1 MPKINVYLP
10 QDLAEAVRSAGFAV
24 SPVCQKALADAVQSV
39 GVARRAAE
47 WMRQSNIDPQR
58 FPSVWDRLENR
69 MTPRLKT
76 STGLAQQAAHG
87 GVIETRHL
95 LIGVLD
101 QGDNLAL
108 RLLEVLDVDIERLR
122 ANAETSES
130 SEGPGFRARM
140 VDPQRGDASD
150 GHVAIGSF
158 WFGLSLPSRRA
169 FAAALDVSVDMGH
182 NYLGCEHLLLG
193 LIEQEDSGA
202 GLLLKKVSVDRAGAR
217 RAIEI
222 ALAGYGQAHRSPPS
236 SPGMEEVLQRLDAIE
251 RRLSRAGV

>member
-58 FPSVWDRLENR
+58 FSSVWDRLESR

-76 STGLAQQAAHG
+76 ATGLAQQAAHG
-87 GVIETRHL
+87 EGVETTHL
-95 LIGVLD
+95 LIGLLA

-108 RLLEVLDVDIERLR
+108 RLLEVLQVDAERLR
-122 ANAETSES
+122 ANAETSEDG
-130 SEGPGFRARM
+130 EDPGFRATA
-140 VDPQRGDASD
+140 VDPHSGDTSD
-150 GHVAIGSF
+150 GQLAPGSF
-158 WFGLSLPSRRA
+158 WFGLSVPARRA

-182 NYLGCEHLLLG
+182 NYLGCEHLLIG
-193 LIEQEDSGA
+193 LAEQEDSVA
-202 GLLLKKVSVDRAGAR
+202 GLLLKQASVDRVSAR
-217 RAIEI
+217 RAIET
-222 ALAGYGQAHRSPPS
+222 ALAGYAQARRSPPS
-236 SPGMEEVLQRLDAIE
+236 NPGMEEIFQRLDAIE
-251 RRLSRAGV
+251 HRLNRAGV